1 MSAEHRRP
9 AAAFVVLAIVAAAV
23 VGIQRAE
30 AQGGRLLAAVIGAGV
45 SVHGTLPRAEP
56 LADSVLGDAGLLAG
70 GSFLV
75 TPDVTGAE
83 VVAEAE
89 PGDRSVV
96 AAGAVARAAQR
107 SDRAASGPTRR
118 DKADRGRT
126 AHKRD
131 DGKRQVAGAVP
142 RARSAEKGSPARA
155 VPAQAAATSSRATS
169 AVATTSSRSHRPA
182 SAPRTVAPPRRPVAR
197 QDHRPV
203 PARGAHHGRG
213 QHKAHRAPHAKAHPK
228 VHRAAHRAA
237 SRKAFR
243 R

>member
-9 AAAFVVLAIVAAAV
+9 AAAFVVLALVAAAV

-45 SVHGTLPRAEP
+45 SVHGTLPRVEP
-56 LADSVLGDAGLLAG
+56 LADSVLGDAGLLPG

-75 TPDVTGAE
+75 TLDVTGADA
-83 VVAEAE
+83 VAEAE
-89 PGDRSVV
+89 PSDRSVV

-107 SDRAASGPTRR
+107 SDQTASGPTRR

-131 DGKRQVAGAVP
+131 NVKRQVAAAVP
-142 RARSAEKGSPARA
+142 RARSAEKGSSARA
-155 VPAQAAATSSRATS
+155 VPAPSAAWSSRATS
-169 AVATTSSRSHRPA
+169 ALATTSSRSHRPA
-182 SAPRTVAPPRRPVAR
+182 SAPRTVAPRHRPVVR

-203 PARGAHHGRG
+203 RARVGHNGHA
-213 QHKAHRAPHAKAHPK
+213 QHKAPRAPHPKAHRAAF
-228 VHRAAHRAA
+228 
-237 SRKAFR
+237 RKAFR